1 MSVSYLFFAIE
12 IFIILIT
19 LKNMVK
25 NKNDQLTYTYFSNSD
40 SDFAYHAIKDDMR
53 NENETEEDMRIEDH
67 ELIVKVRISDGWEY
81 NQHYKILL
89 TFVGLG
95 VTKNHSILLEFE
107 RSCLPFNTS
116 AICSTQS

>member
-1 MSVSYLFFAIE
+1 
-12 IFIILIT
+12 
-19 LKNMVK
+19 MVK
-25 NKNDQLTYTYFSNSD
+25 NKNDRLTYTYFSNSD
-40 SDFAYHAIKDDMR
+40 SNFANHAIKDDMR

-81 NQHYKILL
+81 NQQYKILL